1 MTGVKGLMKP
11 SDYHIESE
19 KYHQEKL
26 GMTWKKIDTTYI
38 THQFL
43 CLLPTNFFF
52 FLIWGKQI
60 SNQDQE

>member
-1 MTGVKGLMKP
+1 MIGVKGLMKP
-11 SDYHIESE
+11 LDYHIESE

-43 CLLPTNFFF
+43 CLLPTNIFF
-52 FLIWGKQI
+52 
-60 SNQDQE
+60 